1 MFFFLEFSQQEGLD
15 FEMFTLTLPLNG
27 SSKMVLLQSPFD
39 PSLDES
45 VYVCV
50 ISQHLL
56 LKHKMVHLH
65 GPSNPN
71 LHESVYFCEGNITP
85 PLLKTMSFN

>member
-1 MFFFLEFSQQEGLD
+1 
-15 FEMFTLTLPLNG
+15 
-27 SSKMVLLQSPFD
+27 MVLLQSPFD

-85 PLLKTMSFN
+85 PLLKTMSFNWKYTGTVLDLFSVQLLDSPPH